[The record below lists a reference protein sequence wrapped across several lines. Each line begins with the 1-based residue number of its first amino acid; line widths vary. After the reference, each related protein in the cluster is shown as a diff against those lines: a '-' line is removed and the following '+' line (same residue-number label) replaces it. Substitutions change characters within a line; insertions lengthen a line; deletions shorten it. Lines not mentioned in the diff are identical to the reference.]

1 MSEIQKI
8 NLNQSLIGLKDF
20 FKKLVPKKSKLL
32 LKSETDSDMNNV
44 EVIFRT
50 YKDVN
55 NLLILEVLGEEKIIM
70 RFNLD
75 KPETFNNIT
84 SLEILS
90 NPEIEDS
97 SSPAK
102 DESVTIETQEQKV
115 SIIEDADESQIKS
128 ETEDDAEELE
138 ADIVIDDIEEEE
150 LTIFQEATI
159 WELSYKSNTL
169 IEDIVSH
176 LQDYYNR
183 KNKDKDINLIYREAN
198 EILDLINKFKE
209 STDVT
214 DKKTVKHSG
223 NFRPLLNN
231 IISKDFLPS
240 YISPVVFDQKKF
252 YTKNETYLDS
262 DVQDELELKN
272 DIVFVDENEELEILN
287 EINKQY
293 RNKKNTSSEFKDY
306 TKILEKL
313 YQGGQISLK
322 DDDEE
327 DRNVSFEPINEVI
340 LIIFPMILIIFHILK
355 QN

>member
-1 MSEIQKI
+1 M
-8 NLNQSLIGLKDF
+8 
-20 FKKLVPKKSKLL
+20 
-32 LKSETDSDMNNV
+32 
-44 EVIFRT
+44 
-50 YKDVN
+50 
-55 NLLILEVLGEEKIIM
+55 
-70 RFNLD
+70 
-75 KPETFNNIT
+75 
-84 SLEILS
+84 
-90 NPEIEDS
+90 
-97 SSPAK
+97 
-102 DESVTIETQEQKV
+102 
-115 SIIEDADESQIKS
+115 
-128 ETEDDAEELE
+128 
-138 ADIVIDDIEEEE
+138 
-150 LTIFQEATI
+150 
-159 WELSYKSNTL
+159 

-176 LQDYYNR
+176 LQDYYN
-183 KNKDKDINLIYREAN
+183 KKIKTKILTIYREAN

-327 DRNVSFEPINEVI
+327 TEMYHLNLQIEVI